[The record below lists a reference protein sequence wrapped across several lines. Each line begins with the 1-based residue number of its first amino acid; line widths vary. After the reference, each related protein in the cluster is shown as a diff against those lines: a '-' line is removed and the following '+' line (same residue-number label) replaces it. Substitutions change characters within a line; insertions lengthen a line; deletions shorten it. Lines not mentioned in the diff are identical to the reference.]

1 MKKTK
6 KNFTLVELLCAVAL
20 VVILAGIG
28 FSAYSY
34 ASHRG
39 KEAATRSLITRLSAG
54 LETLKTKHGFYPAT
68 TLDVIEFN
76 IDSTGLITKVKF
88 GTESKAYEIDT
99 TANDPAKQRVFKAQM
114 KDFLAV
120 VDGESLKKYVNSQN
134 RLTDAWGEEI
144 YYCYP
149 GKFNTTKFDIVAP
162 GADGEFGRDDVKIK
176 AADIKDKW
184 QNKYNPK
191 SEPDANGNTEW
202 ACDDIANFDQL

>member
-6 KNFTLVELLCAVAL
+6 KNFTLVELLCAVGL

-39 KEAATRSLITRLSAG
+39 KEAATKSLITRLGAG
-54 LETLKTKHGFYPAT
+54 LETLKTKHGFYPPT

-88 GTESKAYEIDT
+88 GAYEIDT
-99 TANDPAKQRVFKAQM
+99 TANDPAKQRVSKAQM

-176 AADIKDKW
+176 AEKIKNEWKANYD
-184 QNKYNPK
+184 PK
-191 SEPDANGNTEW
+191 SKPDANGNTEW
-202 ACDDIANFDQL
+202 ACDDIANFK